1 MAERLV
7 LDASAALAI
16 LLDEPERSS
25 VSRCLDAHKG
35 VVLVPVHFW
44 LEIVNTLTRLH
55 GCTADTLVE
64 AFRDIDELG
73 VETITIDRASMLLAV
88 DLVARHRLTAYDA
101 VYLALAEAAD
111 ADLLTLD
118 GELAAA
124 AGARSVLDGLPR
136 PRPLHEELAS
146 YETSNTWA
154 NHGRYLAELRREA
167 AQAPVASRTMS
178 STHTGSP
185 NATEGSMASR

>member
-1 MAERLV
+1 
-7 LDASAALAI
+7 
-16 LLDEPERSS
+16 
-25 VSRCLDAHKG
+25 
-35 VVLVPVHFW
+35 VPSHFW
-44 LEIVNTLTRLH
+44 LEIANTLTRWH
-55 GCTADTLVE
+55 RCTANTVVE

-73 VETITIDRASMLLAV
+73 VQTITIDRASMLLAV

-111 ADLLTLD
+111 ADVLTLD

-124 AGARSVLDGLPR
+124 AGVRSVLDGLPR
-136 PRPLHEELAS
+136 PRRLHEELAG

-167 AQAPVASRTMS
+167 AQAPAVSRTMS

-185 NATEGSMASR
+185 NATAGSIASR